1 MSYRPS
7 FDSGDW
13 IAICDVCGRK
23 FKALTLTKRWDGL
36 MVCKD
41 DFEIRQPQD
50 FVRGVADVQ
59 APPWTRPEAQNT
71 YVAGFSNSQTI
82 TANYIALSTDGVLY
96 VNATTP
102 VTITLPVTPASYQ
115 ILTINNMGTSTV
127 AVGTWTVQSMGS
139 LSIQWTGTVWQV
151 VLGQGQVN

>member
-1 MSYRPS
+1 MSYRPR

-36 MVCKD
+36 MVCKA

-59 APPWTRPEAQNT
+59 APPWARPEAQNT
-71 YVAGFSNSQTI
+71 YVAGFSSPQTI
-82 TANYIALSTDGVLY
+82 TANYTALSTDGLLNVTGI
-96 VNATTP
+96 AP
-102 VTITLPVTPASYQ
+102 ITITLPVTPASYQ
-115 ILTINNMGTSTV
+115 ILTVNNLGTSTV
-127 AVGTWTVQSMGS
+127 VVGAWTIQAMNS
-139 LSIQWTGTVWQV
+139 LSVQWSGTVWQV